1 MTEPVLE
8 IRDLSKVFEMPRPF
22 FEALRGRPARK
33 LIAVDH
39 VSLKINRHET
49 LGLVGESGCGKTT
62 LGRCILRLYEPS
74 SGSILFENEDI
85 THKNASDMQS
95 IRRRMQVVFQDPYSS
110 LNPRMTVRQ
119 TITEALRFHKIG
131 PPGEEETTLQNLL
144 KMVGL
149 PPEAAARY
157 PRTFSGGQRQRIGLA
172 RALAVQPTFLVAD
185 EPVSALDVSIQAQ
198 VLNLLADL
206 RQELGLT
213 MLFVAHELSVVKH
226 VSTRIAVMYLGQVVE
241 TGTTDEV
248 FENPQHPYTEGLL
261 RALPRPEPGRRHR
274 TAAVEGDIPS
284 PLNMPSG
291 CRFHT
296 RCPIARDIC
305 KTATPPLR
313 QLSPT
318 HQVLCHLRPTP
329 DWSGPQV
336 AISTETNM
344 GTFPKIKEA

>member
-1 MTEPVLE
+1 MSDTVLE
-8 IRDLSKVFEMPRPF
+8 VRNLSKIFPLPRPF
-22 FEALRGRPARK
+22 FDAVRGRPAQK
-33 LIAVDH
+33 LIAVDQ
-39 VSLKINRHET
+39 VNLKVERHET

-62 LGRCILRLYEPS
+62 LGRTILRLYEPT
-74 SGSILFENEDI
+74 SGKILFENEDI
-85 THKNASDMQS
+85 THKNERDLQA
-95 IRRRMQVVFQDPYSS
+95 IRGKMQVVFQDPYSS

-119 TITEALRFHKIG
+119 SIREVLRFHHVCA
-131 PPGEEETTLQNLL
+131 PDDEEAYLQNLL
-144 KMVGL
+144 KTVGL
-149 PPEAAARY
+149 SPEAADKY

-198 VLNLLADL
+198 ILNLLADL

-213 MLFVAHELSVVKH
+213 MLFIAHELSVVKH
-226 VSTRIAVMYLGQVVE
+226 ISSRVAVMYLGQVVE
-241 TGTTDEV
+241 TGTTEEV
-248 FENPQHPYTEGLL
+248 FENAQHPYTEGLL

-284 PLNMPSG
+284 PLRMPSG

-296 RCPIARDIC
+296 RCPIAEAIC
-305 KTATPPLR
+305 KTQAPPLR

-329 DWSGPQV
+329 NWTASAANQP
-336 AISTETNM
+336 A
-344 GTFPKIKEA
+344 

>member
-1 MTEPVLE
+1 MTDTVLE
-8 IRDLSKVFEMPRPF
+8 VRNVSKVFEMQQPF
-22 FEALRGRPARK
+22 LDVLRGRSARK

-39 VSLKINRHET
+39 VSLKIKRHET

-62 LGRCILRLYEPS
+62 LGRCILRLYEIS

-85 THKNASDMQS
+85 THKSPHEMQS

-119 TITEALRFHKIG
+119 AINEALRFHRIC
-131 PPGEEETTLQNLL
+131 PLSEEEAYLEKLL
-144 KMVGL
+144 KTVGL
-149 PPEAAARY
+149 PLEAADKY

-213 MLFVAHELSVVKH
+213 MLFIAHELSVVKH

-241 TGTTDEV
+241 TGTTEEV

-274 TAAVEGDIPS
+274 TAAIEGDIPS
-284 PLNMPSG
+284 PLNMPGG

-296 RCPIARDIC
+296 RCPIAKDIC
-305 KTATPPLR
+305 KTKPPLR

-318 HQVLCHLRPTP
+318 HQVLCHLRPSP
-329 DWSGPQV
+329 DWNGPATDSANV
-336 AISTETNM
+336 P
-344 GTFPKIKEA
+344 G